1 MWKSHNFFWFSVK
14 SISQKNC
21 RKIQWPSILTTT
33 NSGFWLAEKSVS
45 NQPPTTWI
53 RTHYEKLRKEDNKK
67 WLIDNESKKTET
79 DLVTLTGRLSKWK
92 FSWIDEFFLFT
103 FFSLIPKCTIKYFFL
118 LKVVYDIFTRH
129 ARFCVFY

>member
-1 MWKSHNFFWFSVK
+1 MPKPDFTENSPINKIYTDGNKFVK
-14 SISQKNC
+14 YC

-33 NSGFWLAEKSVS
+33 NSRFWLAEKSDS

-67 WLIDNESKKTET
+67 WLIDNESKTTET

-92 FSWIDEFFLFT
+92 FS
-103 FFSLIPKCTIKYFFL
+103 
-118 LKVVYDIFTRH
+118 
-129 ARFCVFY
+129 